1 MPTSIKINQRA
12 DGFSLL
18 ELLITMVIIVI
29 AATAV
34 VPQLQQRMKQA
45 AVDAYTN
52 RLEAGINQFKASM
65 IGRQDS
71 CTITFPS
78 PAGTSTEIT
87 PLALEELQIDTVGEG
102 SDCPRPTG
110 MNGLDMASTDLRII
124 SLKGSLTKQQADDIR
139 LLISPGSI
147 AMTTVG
153 GVSAPDANT
162 SNEPLIIRVRS
173 QSLHRQGRGFER
185 CLMLEPMTGS
195 LMRGTWSG
203 NDFTSGSCRQNQ

>member
-1 MPTSIKINQRA
+1 MNQES

-18 ELLITMVIIVI
+18 ELLITMAIIVI

-52 RLEAGINQFKASM
+52 RLEAGINQFKANM

-78 PAGTSTEIT
+78 GAGTSTEIT
-87 PLALEELQIDTVGEG
+87 PLALENLQIDTIGEG
-102 SDCPRPTG
+102 SDCPKPAD

-124 SLKGSLTKQQADDIR
+124 SLKGSLTKQQQADIK
-139 LLISPGSI
+139 LLISPASI

-153 GVSAPDANT
+153 GVSAPDANM
-162 SNEPLIIRVRS
+162 SSQPLIIRVRS

-185 CLMLEPMTGS
+185 CLRLEPMTGS
-195 LMRGTWSG
+195 LMRGTWRG
-203 NDFTSGSCRQNQ
+203 NDFTSGTCQQNH